1 MQMDYT
7 WTYGSPL
14 GEITLASDGEAIVGL
29 WFEGQKHFAR
39 TLSDDS
45 KRQAL
50 PIFDEAMRWLDTYF
64 SGQEP
69 EETPAMRLLGTA
81 FQQNVWLALLEIP
94 FGETATYGQL
104 AETLGMPNG
113 ARAVGAAVG
122 RNPISILIPCHR
134 VVGADGSLT
143 GYAGGT
149 ERKRKLLELEQK
161 S

>member
-7 WTYGSPL
+7 WTYDSPL

-50 PIFDEAMRWLDTYF
+50 PVFDEAVRWLNTYF
-64 SGQEP
+64 SGHEP
-69 EETPAMRLLGTA
+69 EETPAMRLRGTA

-94 FGETATYGQL
+94 FVETVTYGQL